1 MTMVTCCPN
10 CGTAFRVQAAQ
21 LAQRS
26 GRVRCGKCSTVFD
39 GVAALN
45 EPAESRDTAEN
56 EPSPQLALF
65 EPSEPLRIPAVE
77 VGPAPVSE
85 AEFLRDAPP
94 PRGNGLWLAGA
105 AIALVVLLFQ
115 VLLLYRTEL
124 SVLFPGTR
132 EPLAATCRL
141 LGCTLYLPRKPDLM
155 SIETS
160 DLESDRRQENVIV
173 LNAVIRNRA
182 PFAQEYP
189 ALELTLTDERDQP
202 VVRRVLAPAEYLQSH
217 PGGAGPGRGIA
228 PGAETTLRLHFNTGG
243 MRAVG
248 YRLYLFYP

>member
-1 MTMVTCCPN
+1 MTLVTCCPN

-21 LAQRS
+21 LAQRG

-45 EPAESRDTAEN
+45 EPAATRDPAQS

-65 EPSEPLRIPAVE
+65 EPGEPLPIPAAVAGSVSASEPD
-77 VGPAPVSE
+77 
-85 AEFLRDAPP
+85 FLREAPP
-94 PRGNGLWLAGA
+94 PRGGALWLAGG
-105 AIALVVLLFQ
+105 AIALVALLFQ

-124 SVLFPGTR
+124 PVLFPGTR

-189 ALELTLTDERDQP
+189 ALELTLTDERDQA
-202 VVRRVLAPAEYLQSH
+202 VLRRVLAPAEYLQNN
-217 PGGAGPGRGIA
+217 PVAGPARGIA
-228 PGAETTLRLHFNTGG
+228 PGAETTLRLHFHTGG
-243 MRAVG
+243 VLAVG

>member
-1 MTMVTCCPN
+1 MTLVTCCPN

-45 EPAESRDTAEN
+45 EPAATRDLAQS

-65 EPSEPLRIPAVE
+65 EPGEPLRMPAIDA
-77 VGPAPVSE
+77 GSGPVSE
-85 AEFLRDAPP
+85 PDFLREAPA
-94 PRGNGLWLAGA
+94 PRGSAVWLAGG
-105 AIALVVLLFQ
+105 AIALVALLFQ

-160 DLESDRRQENVIV
+160 DLESDRRHENVIV

-182 PFAQEYP
+182 PFAQEFP

-202 VVRRVLAPAEYLQSH
+202 VLRRVLAPAEYLQNN
-217 PGGAGPGRGIA
+217 PATGPARGIA

-243 MRAVG
+243 IRAVG

>member
-1 MTMVTCCPN
+1 MTLVTCCPN

-21 LAQRS
+21 LAQKS

-45 EPAESRDTAEN
+45 EPAEMRDAAEH

-65 EPSEPLRIPAVE
+65 EPSEPLRIPAA
-77 VGPAPVSE
+77 GAGRAPVSE
-85 AEFLRDAPP
+85 ADFLREAPP
-94 PRGNGLWLAGA
+94 PRGGAMWLAGG
-105 AIALVVLLFQ
+105 AIALVALLFQ

-160 DLESDRRQENVIV
+160 DLESDRRQESVIV

-202 VVRRVLAPAEYLQSH
+202 VLRRVLAPPEYLQNH
-217 PGGAGPGRGIA
+217 PGPSPARGIA

-243 MRAVG
+243 VRAVG

>member
-1 MTMVTCCPN
+1 MTLATRCPS

-21 LAQRS
+21 LALRS

-45 EPAESRDTAEN
+45 EPAAPDESAEK

-65 EPSEPLRIPAVE
+65 EPSEPLPIPDMGE
-77 VGPAPVSE
+77 PASE
-85 AEFLRDAPP
+85 ADFLREEPP
-94 PRGNGLWLAGA
+94 PRGARIWGIGA
-105 AIALVVLLFQ
+105 LIACVVLAFQ
-115 VLLLYRTEL
+115 ALLLYRTEL

-132 EPLAATCRL
+132 EPLAAVCRL
-141 LGCTLYLPRKPDLM
+141 LGCTLHLPRKPDLM

-160 DLESDRRQENVIV
+160 DLESDRRHDGVIV
-173 LNAVIRNRA
+173 LNAVIHNRA
-182 PFAQEYP
+182 AFAQEYP

-202 VVRRVLAPAEYLQSH
+202 VLRRVLAPAEYLQNASA
-217 PGGAGPGRGIA
+217 AGTTARGIA
-228 PGAETTLRLHFNTGG
+228 PGTETTLRLHFHTGG
-243 MRAVG
+243 VRAVG

>member
-1 MTMVTCCPN
+1 MTLATRCPS

-21 LAQRS
+21 LAQRG

-45 EPAESRDTAEN
+45 EPAAAREPAEK

-65 EPSEPLRIPAVE
+65 EPSEALPIQDPVNLAQ
-77 VGPAPVSE
+77 PAPQ
-85 AEFLRDAPP
+85 ADFLREGPP
-94 PRGNGLWLAGA
+94 PRGGA
-105 AIALVVLLFQ
+105 MWGVGALIALIALLFQ
-115 VLLLYRTEL
+115 AVLLYRTEL
-124 SVLFPGTR
+124 CVLFPGTR
-132 EPLAATCRL
+132 EPLAAICRL
-141 LGCTLYLPRKPDLM
+141 LGCTLHLPRKPDLM

-160 DLESDRRQENVIV
+160 DLESDRRHDGVIV
-173 LNAVIRNRA
+173 LNAVIHNRA

-202 VVRRVLAPAEYLQSH
+202 VLRRVLAPAEYLQNA
-217 PGGAGPGRGIA
+217 PAAGAARGIA
-228 PGAETTLRLHFNTGG
+228 PGSETTLRLHFHTGSV
-243 MRAVG
+243 RPVG

>member
-39 GVAALN
+39 GVAGLN
-45 EPAESRDTAEN
+45 EPAEPRDAAEN

-65 EPSEPLRIPAVE
+65 EPSEPLRMPAVE

-85 AEFLRDAPP
+85 ADFLRDAPT
-94 PRGNGLWLAGA
+94 PRGNGMWLAGA

-115 VLLLYRTEL
+115 LLLLYRTEL
-124 SVLFPGTR
+124 SVLFPATR

-202 VVRRVLAPAEYLQSH
+202 VLRRVLAPAEYLQNH
-217 PGGAGPGRGIA
+217 PGPSPARGIA
-228 PGAETTLRLHFNTGG
+228 PGAETTLRMHFSTGG
-243 MRAVG
+243 VRAVG

>member
-1 MTMVTCCPN
+1 MTLVTCCPN

-21 LAQRS
+21 LAQKS
-26 GRVRCGKCSTVFD
+26 GRVRCGKCSAVFD

-45 EPAESRDTAEN
+45 EPAASRDSAQS

-65 EPSEPLRIPAVE
+65 EPSEPLRIPATDA
-77 VGPAPVSE
+77 GPASVSE
-85 AEFLRDAPP
+85 ANFLRDAPP
-94 PRGNGLWLAGA
+94 ARGGAVWLAGGA
-105 AIALVVLLFQ
+105 VALVALLFQ

-160 DLESDRRQENVIV
+160 DLESDRRQESMIV

-202 VVRRVLAPAEYLQSH
+202 VLRRVLAPAEYLQNH
-217 PGGAGPGRGIA
+217 PGASPARGIA
-228 PGAETTLRLHFNTGG
+228 PGAETTLRLHFSTGG
-243 MRAVG
+243 VRAVG

>member
-1 MTMVTCCPN
+1 MMLVTCCPN

-21 LAQRS
+21 LAQKS

-45 EPAESRDTAEN
+45 QPAESRDSLED

-65 EPSEPLRIPAVE
+65 EPSEPLRMHAAE
-77 VGPAPVSE
+77 VGPAPASE
-85 AEFLRDAPP
+85 ADFLRDAPP
-94 PRGNGLWLAGA
+94 PRGSAIWLAGG
-105 AIALVVLLFQ
+105 AIALVALLFQ

-160 DLESDRRQENVIV
+160 DLESDRRQESVIV

-202 VVRRVLAPAEYLQSH
+202 VLRRVLAPAQYLQNH
-217 PGGAGPGRGIA
+217 PGASPARGIA
-228 PGAETTLRLHFNTGG
+228 PGAETTLRLHFHTGG
-243 MRAVG
+243 VRAVG